1 VDGLTQ
7 SFESQ
12 EPAGCTRTRSV
23 VWIGWAMPPRRVCE
37 LLEARGFR
45 WRVSAT
51 AVEDS
56 VVCFAPG
63 VSPAFVAQTL
73 EDVSCAS
80 IVQGAGDTL
89 DDYAALLEHDRLF
102 YLSRGALGDRDLA
115 AIIESAA
122 ESREI
127 SPQRELSADVL
138 RRIALA
144 QSLNEL
150 AASIRAA
157 IVRTVSAE
165 RGRCLLYDRD
175 RQVLWSPSR
184 GEDDGESIAV
194 GLSSFVLRI
203 ATSASV
209 FHLADDPRF
218 DPDLDNPDG
227 RPTDRFLGVPVC
239 SHNGEVIAVLVA
251 LRPSDDRE
259 FEPLDVDALEA
270 LASHVAP
277 YLAAWMPAADSNDTP
292 FRAHALRELAAP
304 VIAAAE
310 PLRLDPRWMR
320 SVPLLATLTL
330 LLILLAAIFVRVP
343 EYASANAT
351 IRDAQ
356 LVATF
361 PARHASQLHRGMS
374 LRFTAARSSWQSLTI
389 DSVATN
395 AASVTITARVPATVT
410 ATQGR
415 AEVRLRSERLLFAL
429 FPKLRGEA
437 RG

>member
-1 VDGLTQ
+1 M
-7 SFESQ
+7 
-12 EPAGCTRTRSV
+12 

-51 AVEDS
+51 VVEDS
-56 VVCFAPG
+56 VICFAPG
-63 VSPAFVAQTL
+63 VSAAFIAQTL
-73 EDVSCAS
+73 ANVACAA
-80 IVQGAGDTL
+80 IVHRGGDTL
-89 DDYAALLEHDRLF
+89 DDYAELLERDRLF
-102 YLSRGALGDRDLA
+102 YLSRGALSDRDLA

-122 ESREI
+122 ESREP
-127 SPQRELSADVL
+127 SAQRELSADVL

-150 AASIRAA
+150 ASSIRAA
-157 IVRTVSAE
+157 VVRTVSAE
-165 RGRCLLYDRD
+165 RGRCLLFDRD

-194 GLSSFVLRI
+194 GLSSFVLHT
-203 ATSASV
+203 AASASI
-209 FHLADDPRF
+209 FHLVDDPRF

-227 RPTDRFLGVPVC
+227 RPTDRFLGAPVRTR
-239 SHNGEVIAVLVA
+239 NGEVIAVLVA
-251 LRPSDDRE
+251 LRSSGERE
-259 FEPLDVDALEA
+259 FDALDVDALEA

-304 VIAAAE
+304 AVVASE

-330 LLILLAAIFVRVP
+330 ALILLAAIFVRVP

-351 IRDAQ
+351 IRDAK

-361 PARHASQLHRGMS
+361 PARHAAQLHRGMP
-374 LRFTAARSSWQSLTI
+374 LRFTATRAASQALTI
-389 DSVATN
+389 DSVATS
-395 AASVTITARVPATVT
+395 ASSVTITARVPSTIV

-429 FPKLRGEA
+429 FPNLRGA
-437 RG
+437 AHG